1 MPPADELRLPPLLR
15 RVVPDLSDEVVRR
28 RFQWVIAVLMAAGF
42 VSCLAVGGQRPAD
55 PGVDATTAASTIEG
69 FDQLAFRI
77 RPSPSHPELEAL
89 AAVARCALLA
99 ESPEQHRQGLKGVT
113 DLGGY
118 DGMLFRF
125 DDDVFFP
132 FTMEGTP
139 MPLVVAFFDVGGHFV
154 SKAVMDPCPE
164 GADCPSHPAEAPYRY
179 ALEVPQGQLAAM
191 GAGPGSRLVLGGVC
205 SGGGPA
211 AASAEGATG

>member
-1 MPPADELRLPPLLR
+1 MPD
-15 RVVPDLSDEVVRR
+15 VSDDVVRH
-28 RFQWVIAVLMAAGF
+28 RFQWVIGVLMAAGLAA
-42 VSCLAVGGQRPAD
+42 CLAVGGQRPAD
-55 PGVDATTAASTIEG
+55 PTLDAASGASTFEG

-89 AAVARCALLA
+89 AAVERCALLA
-99 ESPEQHRQGLKGVT
+99 DTRAQHRQGLKGVT
-113 DLGGY
+113 DLQGY

-125 DDDVFFP
+125 DEDAFFP

-139 MPLVVAFFDVGGHFV
+139 MPLAVAFFDVAGHFV
-154 SKAVMDPCPE
+154 SKAVMEPCPE
-164 GADCPSHPAEAPYRY
+164 GGQCPPHPAEAPYRY

-205 SGGGPA
+205 DAGASG
-211 AASAEGATG
+211 